1 MSNVHFIEGEF
12 IPSNRPY
19 LNEVNNSSIL
29 SNINSLV
36 TKVNALET
44 QFQKAVSA
52 LKQRE
57 TFVNDMA
64 ADLDHIM
71 NIVIHKIGTDKRI
84 EPIF

>member
-19 LNEVNNSSIL
+19 LNEVNNASIL
-29 SNINSLV
+29 SNLNSLV

-71 NIVIHKIGTDKRI
+71 AIVINKIGTDKRV